1 MAKNSKTN
9 YGENASLNVHFG
21 RRVTVPSTWY
31 IAAHVVPKWQPNTA
45 YSVGAFVT
53 PTTGSPNRVYRCTTA
68 GTSGSTEPSWP
79 NIDNATVN
87 DGTCV
92 WTEATDAMEAGNVPS
107 EPSGG
112 GYARVAVPND
122 TTNWPAASVG
132 QTSNST
138 DIVFPVATA
147 DWGQVAVVS
156 ICDAATGGN
165 RWWIGTLVVFR
176 DILNGDQFRIP
187 AGQLTITE
195 D

>member
-1 MAKNSKTN
+1 MAKNTKTN
-9 YGENASLNVHFG
+9 YGENAVLNVLFG
-21 RRVTVPSTWY
+21 ASVAVPGTWY

-79 NIDNATVN
+79 NTDNATVN

-92 WTEATDAMEAGNVPS
+92 WTEAIDAMEAGTVPN

-112 GYARVAVPND
+112 GYARVAITNN
-122 TTNWPAASVG
+122 TTNWPAASNG
-132 QTSNST
+132 QKSNGT
-138 DIVFPVATA
+138 DILFPVATA

-156 ICDAATGGN
+156 IWDAETGGN
-165 RWWIGTLVVFR
+165 SWWIGTLTVFR
-176 DILNGDQFRIP
+176 DILNGDQLRIP